1 MKISPFKVAETR
13 FSFRKSAKKVVPF
26 LVVGLMLAAGNSVY
40 AYSGGNG
47 SIARGDDYPA
57 HYKNGSQEIDKWRM
71 YSRQCTSFAAF
82 RLSNVNGFEIPAA
95 YGNANEWGH
104 RARREGYR
112 VDNTPTIGSIAWST
126 AGIYGHVAWVSNVMG
141 DQIEIEEYNYGIRE
155 SYNKRVVKA
164 NSMTGFIHF
173 KDLAG
178 GSSGNSQTSVFA
190 GGTHSFKAKAAIK
203 NQPLASAT
211 TIDYYYAGDNVHY
224 DQILEKDGYKWLSYT
239 AYNGSRRYVQLEA
252 VNKNSL
258 DSHVLTDSRISSTGG
273 THFFKAKSAIKTQP
287 LASATTIDYYYSGEN
302 VHYDQIL
309 EKDGYKWL
317 SYTAYN
323 GSRRY
328 VQLEEVSNSDVQ
340 QSGNISNN
348 DTYSS
353 LAINWKKVNGSWYH
367 FKSNGSK
374 STGWLKDGSNWY
386 YLKPS
391 GEMQTGWLQ
400 EKGFWYY
407 LDDSGAMKTGW
418 YQVSGKWYYSYS
430 SGELAVNTIVDGYT
444 VNHNGEWIKEQ

>member
-1 MKISPFKVAETR
+1 MKVLPFKVTETG

-26 LVVGLMLAAGNSVY
+26 LVVGLMLVASDSVY

-57 HYKNGSQEIDKWRM
+57 YYKNGSQEIDKWRM

-82 RLSNVNGFEIPAA
+82 RLSGVNGFEIPAA

-112 VDNTPTIGSIAWST
+112 VDNTPAIGSIAWST
-126 AGIYGHVAWVSNVMG
+126 VGTYGHVAWVSNVMG

-164 NSMTGFIHF
+164 NTMTGFIHF

-178 GSSGNSQTSVFA
+178 GSAGNSQTSVST

-211 TIDYYYAGDNVHY
+211 AIDYYYTGDNVHY
-224 DQILEKDGYKWLSYT
+224 DQVLEKDGYKWLSYT

-252 VNKNSL
+252 VNTNPL
-258 DSHVLTDSRISSTGG
+258 VSHVLNDSRISSTGG

-328 VQLEEVSNSDVQ
+328 VQLEEVSHSDVHQ
-340 QSGNISNN
+340 PENISNN
-348 DTYSS
+348 NTDSS

-386 YLKPS
+386 YLKSS

-444 VNHNGEWIKEQ
+444 VNHNGEWI

>member
-1 MKISPFKVAETR
+1 MKVLPFKVTETG

-26 LVVGLMLAAGNSVY
+26 LVVGLMLVASDSVY

-95 YGNANEWGH
+95 YGNANEWGY

-112 VDNTPTIGSIAWST
+112 VDNRPAIGSIAWST
-126 AGIYGHVAWVSNVMG
+126 AGTYGHVAWVSNVIG
-141 DQIEIEEYNYGIRE
+141 DEIEIEEYNYGIRE

-164 NSMTGFIHF
+164 NTMTGFIHF

-178 GSSGNSQTSVFA
+178 GSVGNSQSSVST
-190 GGTHSFKAKAAIK
+190 GGTHYFKTKAAIK

-211 TIDYYYAGDNVHY
+211 AIDYYYTGDNVHY
-224 DQILEKDGYKWLSYT
+224 DQVLEKDGYKWLSYT

-252 VNKNSL
+252 VNTNPL
-258 DSHVLTDSRISSTGG
+258 VSHVLNDSRISSTGG

-328 VQLEEVSNSDVQ
+328 VQLEEVSHSDVHQ
-340 QSGNISNN
+340 PENISNN
-348 DTYSS
+348 NTDSS

-386 YLKPS
+386 YLKSS

-444 VNHNGEWIKEQ
+444 VNHNGEWVKEK

>member
-1 MKISPFKVAETR
+1 MKVLPFKVTETG
-13 FSFRKSAKKVVPF
+13 FSLRKSVKKVVPF
-26 LVVGLMLAAGNSVY
+26 LAVGLMLVASDSVY

-57 HYKNGSQEIDKWRM
+57 YYKNGSQEIDKWRM

-82 RLSNVNGFEIPAA
+82 RLSGVNGFEIPAA

-112 VDNTPTIGSIAWST
+112 VDNTPAIGSIAWST
-126 AGIYGHVAWVSNVMG
+126 VGTYGHVAWVSNVMG

-164 NSMTGFIHF
+164 NTMTGFIHF

-178 GSSGNSQTSVFA
+178 GSAGNSQTSVST

-211 TIDYYYAGDNVHY
+211 AIDYYYTGDNVHY
-224 DQILEKDGYKWLSYT
+224 DQVLEKDGYKWLSYT

-252 VNKNSL
+252 VNTNPL
-258 DSHVLTDSRISSTGG
+258 VSHVLNDSRISSTGG

-328 VQLEEVSNSDVQ
+328 VQLEEVSHSDVHQ
-340 QSGNISNN
+340 PENISNN
-348 DTYSS
+348 NTDSS

-386 YLKPS
+386 YLKSS

-444 VNHNGEWIKEQ
+444 VNHNGEWIKEK

>member
-1 MKISPFKVAETR
+1 MKVLPFKVTETG
-13 FSFRKSAKKVVPF
+13 FSFRKSVKKVVPF
-26 LVVGLMLAAGNSVY
+26 LVVGLMLAAGDSVY

-57 HYKNGSQEIDKWRM
+57 HYKNGSQEIDQWRM

-82 RLSNVNGFEIPAA
+82 RLSNVNGFEIPRA

-126 AGIYGHVAWVSNVMG
+126 AGTYGHVAWVSNVMG
-141 DQIEIEEYNYGIRE
+141 DQIEIEEYNYGYTE
-155 SYNKRVVKA
+155 AYNKRIIKA
-164 NSMTGFIHF
+164 NTMTGFIHF

-178 GSSGNSQTSVFA
+178 GSVGNSQSSVST
-190 GGTHSFKAKAAIK
+190 GGTHYFKTKAAIK

-211 TIDYYYAGDNVHY
+211 TIDYYY
-224 DQILEKDGYKWLSYT
+224 
-239 AYNGSRRYVQLEA
+239 
-252 VNKNSL
+252 
-258 DSHVLTDSRISSTGG
+258 
-273 THFFKAKSAIKTQP
+273 P
-287 LASATTIDYYYSGEN
+287 GEN

-317 SYTAYN
+317 SYISYS

-328 VQLEEVSNSDVQ
+328 IQLEEVASSQNQTEGSSNDVLTV
-340 QSGNISNN
+340 G
-348 DTYSS
+348 
-353 LAINWKKVNGSWYH
+353 WKKINGSWYH

-374 STGWLKDGSNWY
+374 STGWLKDGSSWY
-386 YLKPS
+386 YLKSS
-391 GEMQTGWLQ
+391 GEMQTGWLK
-400 EKGFWYY
+400 ENDLWYY
-407 LDDSGAMKTGW
+407 LDSSGAMKTGW

-430 SGELAVNTIVDGYT
+430 SGALAVNTTVDGYR
-444 VNHNGEWIKEQ
+444 VNSDGERV

>member
-1 MKISPFKVAETR
+1 MKILPFKVTETR
-13 FSFRKSAKKVVPF
+13 FSLRKSVKKVVPF
-26 LVVGLMLAAGNSVY
+26 LVVGLMLVAGDSVY

-57 HYKNGSQEIDKWRM
+57 HYKNGSQEIDQWRM

-82 RLSNVNGFEIPAA
+82 RLSNVNGFEIPRA

-126 AGIYGHVAWVSNVMG
+126 AGTYGHVAWVSNVMG
-141 DQIEIEEYNYGIRE
+141 DQIEIEEYNYGYTE
-155 SYNKRVVKA
+155 AYNKRIIKA
-164 NSMTGFIHF
+164 NTMTGFIHF
-173 KDLAG
+173 KDLDG
-178 GSSGNSQTSVFA
+178 GNVVSSSKVFNSQPSST
-190 GGTHSFKAKAAIK
+190 GGTHYFKNKAAIK

-211 TIDYYYAGDNVHY
+211 VIDYYY
-224 DQILEKDGYKWLSYT
+224 
-239 AYNGSRRYVQLEA
+239 
-252 VNKNSL
+252 
-258 DSHVLTDSRISSTGG
+258 
-273 THFFKAKSAIKTQP
+273 P
-287 LASATTIDYYYSGEN
+287 GEN

-328 VQLEEVSNSDVQ
+328 IQLEGVTSSQNYQ
-340 QSGNISNN
+340 NQSGNSSN
-348 DTYSS
+348 YSS
-353 LAINWKKVNGSWYH
+353 NTGLTVGWKKINGSWYH

-374 STGWLKDGSNWY
+374 STGWLKDGSSWY
-386 YLKPS
+386 YLKSS
-391 GEMQTGWLQ
+391 GEMQTGWLK
-400 EKGFWYY
+400 ENGLWYY
-407 LDDSGAMKTGW
+407 LDSSGAMKTGW

-430 SGELAVNTIVDGYT
+430 SGALAVNTTVDGYR
-444 VNHNGEWIKEQ
+444 VNSDGVRV

>member
-1 MKISPFKVAETR
+1 MKISPFTVTETG
-13 FSFRKSAKKVVPF
+13 FSFRKSVKKVVPF
-26 LVVGLMLAAGNSVY
+26 LVVGLMLAAGDSVY

-95 YGNANEWGH
+95 YGNANEWGY

-112 VDNTPTIGSIAWST
+112 VDNTPAIGSIAWST
-126 AGIYGHVAWVSNVMG
+126 AGTYGHVAWVSNVVG
-141 DQIEIEEYNYGIRE
+141 DEIEIEEYNYGIRE

-164 NSMTGFIHF
+164 NTMTGFIHF

-178 GSSGNSQTSVFA
+178 GSIGNSQFSTST
-190 GGTHSFKAKAAIK
+190 GGTHYFKAKAAIK
-203 NQPLASAT
+203 NQPLASVTA
-211 TIDYYYAGDNVHY
+211 IDYYYPGENVHY

-407 LDDSGAMKTGW
+407 LDESGAMKTGW

>member
-13 FSFRKSAKKVVPF
+13 LSIRKPVKKVVPF

-95 YGNANEWGH
+95 YGNANEWGY

-126 AGIYGHVAWVSNVMG
+126 AGTYGHVAWVSNVVG
-141 DQIEIEEYNYGIRE
+141 DEIEIEEYNYGIRE

-164 NSMTGFIHF
+164 NTMTGFIHF

-178 GSSGNSQTSVFA
+178 GSVGHSQSSAST
-190 GGTHSFKAKAAIK
+190 GGTHYFKTKSAIK

-211 TIDYYYAGDNVHY
+211 AIDYYY
-224 DQILEKDGYKWLSYT
+224 
-239 AYNGSRRYVQLEA
+239 
-252 VNKNSL
+252 
-258 DSHVLTDSRISSTGG
+258 
-273 THFFKAKSAIKTQP
+273 P
-287 LASATTIDYYYSGEN
+287 GEN

-317 SYTAYN
+317 SYISYSGN
-323 GSRRY
+323 RRY
-328 VQLEEVSNSDVQ
+328 IQLEEVASSQNQPEGS
-340 QSGNISNN
+340 SNN
-348 DTYSS
+348 VLTVG
-353 LAINWKKVNGSWYH
+353 WKKINGSWYY
-367 FKSNGSK
+367 FKSDGSK
-374 STGWLKDGSNWY
+374 ATGWLKDASSWY
-386 YLKPS
+386 YLKSS
-391 GEMQTGWLQ
+391 GEMQTGWLK
-400 EKGFWYY
+400 ENGVWYY
-407 LDDSGAMKTGW
+407 LDSSGAMKTGWYQVSGEWYYLKSSGEMQTGWLKENGLWYYLDSSGAMKTGW

-430 SGELAVNTIVDGYT
+430 SGALAVNTTVDGYR
-444 VNHNGEWIKEQ
+444 VNSNGERV

>member
-1 MKISPFKVAETR
+1 MKVLPFKVTETG
-13 FSFRKSAKKVVPF
+13 FSFRKSVKKVVPF
-26 LVVGLMLAAGNSVY
+26 LVVGLMLAAGDSVY

-47 SIARGDDYPA
+47 SFARGDDYPA

-95 YGNANEWGH
+95 YGNANEWGY

-112 VDNTPTIGSIAWST
+112 VDNTPAIGSIAWST
-126 AGIYGHVAWVSNVMG
+126 AGTYGHVAWVSNVVG
-141 DQIEIEEYNYGIRE
+141 DEIEIEEYNYGIRE

-164 NSMTGFIHF
+164 NTMTGFIHF

-178 GSSGNSQTSVFA
+178 GSIGNSQFSTST
-190 GGTHSFKAKAAIK
+190 GGTHYFKAKAAIK
-203 NQPLASAT
+203 NQPLASVTA
-211 TIDYYYAGDNVHY
+211 IDYYYPGENVHY

-407 LDDSGAMKTGW
+407 LDESGAMKTGW